1 MAEGEAVVIGG
12 MKGGVR
18 MGTIGGTQE
27 SEVEEL
33 MEVVLLEVVEEVV
46 REEVAV
52 VAGEGTNT
60 FRRSLNDAVEVE
72 EAQEV
77 GVMDKIGVELQ
88 SLQVL
93 DTELPDSRSL
103 QIGMTG
109 SPQHQHQQQ
118 PPQRL
123 QYLHVAK
130 GRR

>member
-1 MAEGEAVVIGG
+1 MAEEEEEVVTGV
-12 MKGGVR
+12 MRGGVR
-18 MGTIGGTQE
+18 METIGGTQE

-33 MEVVLLEVVEEVV
+33 TEVVLLEEVV
-46 REEVAV
+46 TEGVAV
-52 VAGEGTNT
+52 VAGEETNT

>member
-1 MAEGEAVVIGG
+1 MAEEEEEVVTGV
-12 MKGGVR
+12 MRGGVR
-18 MGTIGGTQE
+18 METIGGTQE

-33 MEVVLLEVVEEVV
+33 TEVVLLEEVV
-46 REEVAV
+46 TEGVAV
-52 VAGEGTNT
+52 VAGEETNT

-88 SLQVL
+88 SLQVQ
-93 DTELPDSRSL
+93 DTEVPDSRSL

-123 QYLHVAK
+123 QYLHGAK
-130 GRR
+130 ARR

>member
-1 MAEGEAVVIGG
+1 MAEEEEEVVTGV
-12 MKGGVR
+12 MRGGVR
-18 MGTIGGTQE
+18 METIGGTQE

-33 MEVVLLEVVEEVV
+33 TEVVLLEEVV
-46 REEVAV
+46 TEGVAV
-52 VAGEGTNT
+52 VAGEETNT

-123 QYLHVAK
+123 QYLHVVK

>member
-1 MAEGEAVVIGG
+1 MAEEEEEVVTGV
-12 MKGGVR
+12 MRGGVR
-18 MGTIGGTQE
+18 METIGGTQE

-33 MEVVLLEVVEEVV
+33 TEVVLLEEVV
-46 REEVAV
+46 TEGVAV
-52 VAGEGTNT
+52 VAGEETNT

-88 SLQVL
+88 SLQVP
-93 DTELPDSRSL
+93 DTAVPDSRSL

-123 QYLHVAK
+123 QYLHGAK
-130 GRR
+130 ARK

>member
-1 MAEGEAVVIGG
+1 MAEEEEEVVTGV
-12 MKGGVR
+12 MRGGVR
-18 MGTIGGTQE
+18 METIGGTQE

-33 MEVVLLEVVEEVV
+33 MEVVLLEEVV
-46 REEVAV
+46 TEGVAV
-52 VAGEGTNT
+52 VAGEETNT

-93 DTELPDSRSL
+93 DTEVPGSHSP

-123 QYLHVAK
+123 QYLHGAK
-130 GRR
+130 ARR

>member
-1 MAEGEAVVIGG
+1 MAEEEEEVVTGV
-12 MKGGVR
+12 MRGGVR
-18 MGTIGGTQE
+18 METIGGTQE

-33 MEVVLLEVVEEVV
+33 MEVVLLEEVV
-46 REEVAV
+46 TEGVAV
-52 VAGEGTNT
+52 VAGEETNT

-88 SLQVL
+88 SLQVQ
-93 DTELPDSRSL
+93 DTAVPGSRSL

-123 QYLHVAK
+123 QYLHGAK
-130 GRR
+130 ARR

>member
-1 MAEGEAVVIGG
+1 MAEEEEEVVTGV
-12 MKGGVR
+12 MRGGVR
-18 MGTIGGTQE
+18 METIGGTQE

-33 MEVVLLEVVEEVV
+33 TEVVLLEEVV
-46 REEVAV
+46 TEGVAV
-52 VAGEGTNT
+52 VAGEETNT

-88 SLQVL
+88 SLQVP
-93 DTELPDSRSL
+93 DTAVPDSRSL

-123 QYLHVAK
+123 QYLHGAK
-130 GRR
+130 ARR

>member
-1 MAEGEAVVIGG
+1 MAEEEEEVVTGV
-12 MKGGVR
+12 MRGGVR
-18 MGTIGGTQE
+18 METIGGTQE

-33 MEVVLLEVVEEVV
+33 TEVVLLEEVV
-46 REEVAV
+46 TEGVAV
-52 VAGEGTNT
+52 VAGEETNT

-93 DTELPDSRSL
+93 DTEVPDSRSL

-123 QYLHVAK
+123 QYLHGAK
-130 GRR
+130 ARK

>member
-1 MAEGEAVVIGG
+1 MAEEEEEVVTGV
-12 MKGGVR
+12 MRGGVR
-18 MGTIGGTQE
+18 METIGGTQE

-33 MEVVLLEVVEEVV
+33 TEVVLLEEVV
-46 REEVAV
+46 TEGVAV
-52 VAGEGTNT
+52 VAGEETNT

-123 QYLHVAK
+123 QYLHGAK
-130 GRR
+130 ARR

>member
-1 MAEGEAVVIGG
+1 MAEEEEEVVTGV
-12 MKGGVR
+12 MRGGVR
-18 MGTIGGTQE
+18 METIGGTQE

-33 MEVVLLEVVEEVV
+33 MEVVLLEEVV

>member
-1 MAEGEAVVIGG
+1 MAEEEEEVVTGV
-12 MKGGVR
+12 MRGGVR
-18 MGTIGGTQE
+18 METIGGTQE

-33 MEVVLLEVVEEVV
+33 TEVVLLEEVV
-46 REEVAV
+46 TEGVAV
-52 VAGEGTNT
+52 VAGEETNT

-88 SLQVL
+88 SLQVQ

>member
-1 MAEGEAVVIGG
+1 MAEEEEEVVTGV
-12 MKGGVR
+12 MRGGVR
-18 MGTIGGTQE
+18 METIGGTQE

-33 MEVVLLEVVEEVV
+33 TEVVLLEEVV
-46 REEVAV
+46 TEGVAV
-52 VAGEGTNT
+52 VAGEETNT

-88 SLQVL
+88 SLQVP
-93 DTELPDSRSL
+93 DTAVPDSRSL

>member
-1 MAEGEAVVIGG
+1 MAEEEEEVVTGV
-12 MKGGVR
+12 MRGGVR

-27 SEVEEL
+27 IEVEEL
-33 MEVVLLEVVEEVV
+33 TEVVLLEEVV
-46 REEVAV
+46 TEGVAV
-52 VAGEGTNT
+52 VAGEETNT

-88 SLQVL
+88 SLQVQ
-93 DTELPDSRSL
+93 DTAVPGSRSL

-123 QYLHVAK
+123 QYLHGAK
-130 GRR
+130 ARR

>member
-1 MAEGEAVVIGG
+1 MAEEEEEVVTGV
-12 MKGGVR
+12 MRGGVR
-18 MGTIGGTQE
+18 METIGGTQE

-33 MEVVLLEVVEEVV
+33 TEVVLLEEVV
-46 REEVAV
+46 TEGVAV
-52 VAGEGTNT
+52 VAGEETNT

-93 DTELPDSRSL
+93 DTEVPDSRSL

>member
-1 MAEGEAVVIGG
+1 ME
-12 MKGGVR
+12 
-18 MGTIGGTQE
+18 TIGGTQE

-33 MEVVLLEVVEEVV
+33 TEVVLLEEVV
-46 REEVAV
+46 TEGVAV
-52 VAGEGTNT
+52 VAGEETNT

-88 SLQVL
+88 SLQVQ
-93 DTELPDSRSL
+93 DTAVPGSHSL

>member
-1 MAEGEAVVIGG
+1 MAEEEEEVVTGV
-12 MKGGVR
+12 MRGGVR
-18 MGTIGGTQE
+18 METIGGTQE

-33 MEVVLLEVVEEVV
+33 MEVVLLEEVV
-46 REEVAV
+46 TEGVAV
-52 VAGEGTNT
+52 VAGEETNT

-123 QYLHVAK
+123 QYLHGAK
-130 GRR
+130 ARR

>member
-1 MAEGEAVVIGG
+1 MAEEEEEVVTGV
-12 MKGGVR
+12 MRGGVR
-18 MGTIGGTQE
+18 METIGGTQE

-33 MEVVLLEVVEEVV
+33 MEVVLLEEVV

-88 SLQVL
+88 SLQVQ
-93 DTELPDSRSL
+93 DTEVPDSRSL

>member
-1 MAEGEAVVIGG
+1 ME
-12 MKGGVR
+12 
-18 MGTIGGTQE
+18 TIGGTQE

-33 MEVVLLEVVEEVV
+33 TEVVLLEEVV

>member
-1 MAEGEAVVIGG
+1 MAEEEEEVVTGV
-12 MKGGVR
+12 MRGGVR
-18 MGTIGGTQE
+18 METIGGTQE

-33 MEVVLLEVVEEVV
+33 TEVVLLEEVV
-46 REEVAV
+46 TEGVAV
-52 VAGEGTNT
+52 VAGEETNT

-88 SLQVL
+88 SLQVQ
-93 DTELPDSRSL
+93 DTGVPGSRSL

-123 QYLHVAK
+123 QYLHVVKA
-130 GRR
+130 RR

>member
-1 MAEGEAVVIGG
+1 M
-12 MKGGVR
+12 
-18 MGTIGGTQE
+18 
-27 SEVEEL
+27 EEL
-33 MEVVLLEVVEEVV
+33 MEVVLLEEVV

-60 FRRSLNDAVEVE
+60 FRRSLKDAVEVE

-88 SLQVL
+88 SLQVQ
-93 DTELPDSRSL
+93 DTAVPDSRSL